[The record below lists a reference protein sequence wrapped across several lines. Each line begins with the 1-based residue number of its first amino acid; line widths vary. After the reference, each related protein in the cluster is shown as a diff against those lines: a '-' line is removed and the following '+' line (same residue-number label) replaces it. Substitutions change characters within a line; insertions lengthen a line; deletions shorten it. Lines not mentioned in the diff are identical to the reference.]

1 MRRALGRALTVLLAC
16 VGGAACSGGA
26 GDAAARGNAAL
37 GTPALFYLDITGR
50 VLRAAPDGS
59 DVSVLVTG
67 LTSVPDGIGVDVDR
81 GHVFWSN
88 MGVGSADDGS
98 VERIDLDGSNR
109 VTVVEPGGAFTPKQI
124 KLDTAHDKLYWSDR
138 EGMSVMR
145 SNLDG
150 SAIETLVAIAD
161 GETAR
166 LDAANWAVGIALDL
180 DRGQIYWTQ
189 KGPDNGR
196 VGTIKRAG
204 LEIPPGETPAAR
216 SDVEVLFAGL
226 PEPIDLELDPAA
238 REIYWTDRGDNTVS
252 RGPMDPPSGIDAA
265 ARTDREI
272 LVTGLVEAIGIAL
285 DLDSGEMYFTD
296 LGGTVRKAS
305 LDGSALSEI
314 SSAQGSLTGIAFV
327 RVPK

>member
-1 MRRALGRALTVLLAC
+1 MRRALGCALTVLLAS
-16 VGGAACSGGA
+16 GSSAACSSGTDDTA
-26 GDAAARGNAAL
+26 VTPDTAR
-37 GTPALFYLDITGR
+37 TPALFYLDITGR

-67 LTSVPDGIGVDVDR
+67 LTSAPDGVDVDVDR
-81 GHVFWSN
+81 GHLYWSN

-98 VERIDLDGSNR
+98 IERTDLDGSNR
-109 VTVVEPGGAFTPKQI
+109 LTVVEPGGTFTPKQI

-161 GETAR
+161 GESAR
-166 LDAANWAVGIALDL
+166 LDAQNWAVGIALDL
-180 DRGQIYWTQ
+180 ERGQIYWTQ
-189 KGPDNGR
+189 KGPDDGG

-204 LEIPPGETPAAR
+204 LEIPPGETPATR
-216 SDVEVLFAGL
+216 SDIEVLFAGL
-226 PEPIDLELDPAA
+226 PEPIDLELDLAA

-252 RGPMDPPSGIDAA
+252 RAPMDPPSGIDAA

-272 LVTGLVEAIGIAL
+272 LVRGLAEAIGIAL
-285 DLDSGEMYFTD
+285 DLEGGEMYFTD
-296 LGGTVRKAS
+296 LGGSVRKA
-305 LDGSALSEI
+305 LIDGSGQSDLLT
-314 SSAQGSLTGIAFV
+314 AQGALTGIAFE
-327 RVPK
+327 RVAE